1 MVPKRQ
7 TVAAR
12 SGKSPVQ
19 AYLLGEDVAVL
30 QAAAQPVATLEIQ
43 QICWTLAASLR
54 GQPGIIE
61 VVPGMNNLSVR
72 FDIRRYDPEQM
83 LSALQQQWQTQSTAA
98 NPVSHTA
105 SAARL
110 VQIPVQYGGQDGPD
124 LELVAAHC
132 GMSPAQV
139 IAAHSEAEYR
149 VYFLGFQPG
158 FAYLGGLP
166 ESLVTPRRAE
176 PRLSVPA
183 GSVGIGG
190 AQTGIYPAASPGGW
204 QLIGRTALSLFDPAR
219 AEPSLLQ
226 SGDLVRFVPVTQGV
240 ADA

>member
-72 FDIRRYDPEQM
+72 FDIRRYDPAQM
-83 LSALQQQWQTQSTAA
+83 LSPLQQLWQTQIAA
-98 NPVSHTA
+98 ADPVSNAA
-105 SAARL
+105 SAPGL

-124 LELVAAHC
+124 LALVAAD
-132 GMSPAQV
+132 
-139 IAAHSEAEYR
+139 SEAEYQ

-176 PRLSVPA
+176 P
-183 GSVGIGG
+183 
-190 AQTGIYPAASPGGW
+190 
-204 QLIGRTALSLFDPAR
+204 
-219 AEPSLLQ
+219 SLLQ
-226 SGDLVRFVPVTQGV
+226 SGDLAHFVAVTQGA